1 MSEKLSKRPEGISK
15 RGELG
20 SVLQQAAD
28 LNLFLLDRP
37 LHPELFRHYA
47 NYRVNQVRYHADIWF
62 VGLSHVVTV
71 TSGQRSLTELVCTD
85 SDVLPARGIL
95 TRFRMKGERDL
106 ERRSPDGWHYMVSSQ
121 VETMDDALFKSV
133 HFDLIKH
140 AGKRGWYY
148 AFEQWADGDMVPF
161 SYIDHEAWDGQFHV
175 HAFHSFPQ
183 ERTVVKTQTI
193 FELPPA

>member
-1 MSEKLSKRPEGISK
+1 MGQNLHQRPEGVVK
-15 RGELG
+15 KLEVGG
-20 SVLQQAAD
+20 SVPAAAD
-28 LNLFLLDRP
+28 LNLILFDRP

-71 TSGQRSLTELVCTD
+71 TAGQRSLTEVVAVD
-85 SDVLPARGIL
+85 SEVLPSRGVL

-106 ERRSPDGWHYMVSSQ
+106 ERRSPEGWHYMISSQ
-121 VETMDDALFKSV
+121 LETMDEPLYKSV
-133 HFDLIKH
+133 HSDLVKH
-140 AGKRGWYY
+140 AQKKGWFYQFD
-148 AFEQWADGDMVPF
+148 AWGDGGDMVPF

-175 HAFHSFPQ
+175 HAFHAFPA

-193 FELPPA
+193 FELPS